1 MEGRT
6 KLHYGGANR
15 EQKYGKH
22 DEYKSRKQHYGGAN
36 REKFSRKPTVD
47 EEDDLAS
54 SQTSTVKKSLQNS
67 CKKQLPF
74 AMPLP
79 VSRVFVVSLM
89 HQCSWGLLFAWR
101 NTFHGCITE
110 TTTPCGPVRR
120 HFFTNIDQNAIF
132 RGKDNGRTYAN
143 PDLGMEMRWKH

>member
-54 SQTSTVKKSLQNS
+54 SQTSTVKKSL
-67 CKKQLPF
+67 
-74 AMPLP
+74 
-79 VSRVFVVSLM
+79 M

-132 RGKDNGRTYAN
+132 RGKDNGRTHAN
-143 PDLGMEMRWKH
+143 PDLGMEMR